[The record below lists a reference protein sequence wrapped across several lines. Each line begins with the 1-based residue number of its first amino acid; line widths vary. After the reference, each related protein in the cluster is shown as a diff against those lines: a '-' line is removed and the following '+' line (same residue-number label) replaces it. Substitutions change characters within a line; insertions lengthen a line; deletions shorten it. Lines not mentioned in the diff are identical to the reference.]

1 MTHGLEN
8 PEAPPP
14 VGKSR
19 SKQSLWWLSLAS
31 RGLDLTSRKLDL
43 TKKSSKSFEVA
54 VDSLARLICHPSRK
68 GSPYP
73 VDQCRFYEF
82 LDKSIYRN
90 LRNSDRSLTSD
101 SDF

>member
-8 PEAPPP
+8 PEASPP

-19 SKQSLWWLSLAS
+19 SKPSLWWLSLAS

-43 TKKSSKSFEVA
+43 TKKSSKNFEVA

-68 GSPYP
+68 GSLYSPTN
-73 VDQCRFYEF
+73 VVFMNF
-82 LDKSIYRN
+82 
-90 LRNSDRSLTSD
+90 
-101 SDF
+101 

>member
-19 SKQSLWWLSLAS
+19 SKPSLWWLSLAS

-43 TKKSSKSFEVA
+43 TKESSKSFEFA
-54 VDSLARLICHPSRK
+54 VDSLARLICHPSST

-73 VDQCRFYEF
+73 PTNVIFMNF
-82 LDKSIYRN
+82 
-90 LRNSDRSLTSD
+90 
-101 SDF
+101 